1 MDRLCSILEKGP
13 VIQQFIPD
21 HVFEKC
27 PDCGSPFSTLVR
39 RQYYDSDSLL
49 MK

>member
-1 MDRLCSILEKGP
+1 MDRLCSILENGP

-27 PDCGSPFSTLVR
+27 PDCGIPFSSFVR
-39 RQYYDSDSLL
+39 RQYYDSDNC
-49 MK
+49 